1 MRRMFSKAMYHNS
14 LFISYS
20 MKSLRIIGSIC
31 FGLVLAFCLFAPA
44 EAQAL
49 VPPSVQDFVFG
60 INGVTVAMPG
70 ALLAGISRRDRGKV
84 NLGGIKKII
93 LFAEDDFT
101 DDWPKKSD
109 IVAGVLSIAPPLKV
123 GVVGAVLKFDLNTA
137 RVKSDRK
144 GDIGYQNVGVSG
156 ECKFAGYDAT
166 QIDAIDKTFNQG
178 GVAIAIYKDGT
189 RKVVGASYE
198 PLAFED
204 STDSGAKADD
214 KLQIDFKFKGD
225 GYTFHPPILADTV
238 VIPLPA

>member
-1 MRRMFSKAMYHNS
+1 
-14 LFISYS
+14 
-20 MKSLRIIGSIC
+20 MKSLRIIGSIL
-31 FGLVLAFCLFAPA
+31 FALTIVASVLAPA
-44 EAQAL
+44 EMQAM
-49 VPPSVQDFVFG
+49 VPPSVHDLFLG
-60 INGVTVAMPG
+60 SHGATLGMAGVTLG
-70 ALLAGISRRDRGKV
+70 SISRKDRGKT

-101 DDWPKKSD
+101 ADWPKKED
-109 IVAGVLSIAPPLKV
+109 ILAGVLSLVPPLKV

-144 GDIGYQNVGVSG
+144 GDLGYQNVGVSG
-156 ECKFAGYDAT
+156 ECKFAGYEAA

-189 RKVVGASYE
+189 RKVVGTSYE
-198 PLAFED
+198 PLMFED

-225 GYTFHPPILADTV
+225 GYAFHPPILADTV

>member
-1 MRRMFSKAMYHNS
+1 
-14 LFISYS
+14 
-20 MKSLRIIGSIC
+20 MKSLRIIGYVLS
-31 FGLVLAFCLFAPA
+31 FGVLLASVLAPA
-44 EAQAL
+44 EMLAM
-49 VPPSVQDFVFG
+49 VPPSVHDLFLNTDGVSLGMAGVGLVG
-60 INGVTVAMPG
+60 IN
-70 ALLAGISRRDRGKV
+70 RKERGKT

-101 DDWPKKSD
+101 ADWPKKED
-109 IVAGVLSIAPPLKV
+109 ILAGVLSMVPPLKV

-144 GDIGYQNVGVSG
+144 GDLGYQNVGVTG
-156 ECKFAGYDAT
+156 ECKFAGYEAA

-189 RKVVGASYE
+189 RKVVGTSYE
-198 PLAFED
+198 PLMFED

-225 GYTFHPPILADTV
+225 GYAFHPPILADTV
-238 VIPLPA
+238 VIPLPV